1 MREKKLVEMNN
12 NLPSSFRD
20 PSGFLFRKNDVL
32 YRQVNNCYSRNYD
45 HLLNSGF
52 YDQSTKAGILVPH
65 VELPITDFFVN
76 EDAYKIIR
84 PNELPFVSYP
94 YEWSFSQLQDA
105 ALFTLDLQKRALSAG
120 LSLKD
125 ASAYNVQFYRGRP
138 IFIDTL
144 SFEIREKDTPWF
156 AYNQFCKHF
165 FAPLVLMSL
174 TDAEL
179 GKLSQVWIDG
189 IPLDVASKL
198 LPWHSWLRWS
208 IALHIHGHAKMQR
221 KYSDITKANSSARKD
236 PQMTTKSLLGL
247 LENLESVVRKLKW
260 QIKDTEWSN
269 YYTNTNYSDE
279 SMLSKKRTIEDFID
293 NDIQPTS
300 VWDLG
305 ANEGVF
311 SRIASERGIFTVG
324 FDIDLAAVEKN
335 YRQVRKRKE
344 ENLLPL
350 RCDLANPS
358 PSLGWNCKERLSLL
372 ERGPTH
378 TVMALALIH
387 HLVIGNNVPMSS
399 FAGFLSS
406 LCSFLVIEFV
416 PKSDSQ
422 VQRMLE
428 TREDIFPDY
437 HLNGFEKEFS
447 KNFAIMRKVKVQSS
461 ERVIFLLKTKKPS

>member
-1 MREKKLVEMNN
+1 MNN

-20 PSGFLFRKNDVL
+20 PGGFLFRKNEVL
-32 YRQVNNCYSRNYD
+32 YRQINSCHRRNYD
-45 HLLNSGF
+45 HLINSGF

-65 VELPITDFFVN
+65 VELPVTDFFGK

-84 PNELPFVSYP
+84 PNELPFISYP

-105 ALFTLDLQKRALSAG
+105 ALFTLDLQKRALTVG

-174 TDAEL
+174 TDVEL

-221 KYSDITKANSSARKD
+221 QHGDVTKASGSVRKD
-236 PQMTTKSLLGL
+236 PRMTTKSFFGL
-247 LENLESVVRKLKW
+247 LENLESAIRKLTW
-260 QIKDTEWSN
+260 QTEGTEWGN
-269 YYTNTNYSDE
+269 YYSNTNYSDE
-279 SMLSKKRTIEDFID
+279 SMLSKKRTIEEFID

-311 SRIASERGIFTVG
+311 SRIASERGIFTVA

-399 FAGFLSS
+399 FAEFLSS

-428 TREDIFPDY
+428 TREDIFPEY

-447 KNFAIMRKVKVQSS
+447 KNFTIMRKVKVQSS
-461 ERVIFLLKTKKPS
+461 ERVIFLLKTKKTS

>member
-1 MREKKLVEMNN
+1 MNN

-20 PSGFLFRKNDVL
+20 PSGFLFRKDEVL
-32 YRQVNNCYSRNYD
+32 YRQINNCHQRNYD
-45 HLLNSGF
+45 HLINSGF

-65 VELPITDFFVN
+65 VELPVTDFFGK

-84 PNELPFVSYP
+84 PNELPFISYP

-105 ALFTLDLQKRALSAG
+105 ALFTLDLQKGALTAG

-125 ASAYNVQFYRGRP
+125 ASAYNVQFYRGHP

-144 SFEIREKDTPWF
+144 SFEIREKDTPWV
-156 AYNQFCKHF
+156 AYHQFCKHF

-174 TDAEL
+174 TDIEL

-189 IPLDVASKL
+189 IPLGVTSKL

-221 KYSDITKANSSARKD
+221 QHGDVAKARGSVRKD
-236 PQMTTKSLLGL
+236 PRMTTKSFFGL
-247 LENLESVVRKLKW
+247 LENLESAIRKLTW
-260 QIKDTEWSN
+260 QTGGTEWGN
-269 YYTNTNYSDE
+269 YYSDTNYNDE
-279 SMLSKKRTIEDFID
+279 AKLSKKRIIEQFID
-293 NDIQPTS
+293 SDIQPTS
-300 VWDLG
+300 VWELG

-311 SRIASERGIFTVG
+311 SRIASERGIFTIA
-324 FDIDLAAVEKN
+324 FDIDPAAVERN
-335 YRQVRKRKE
+335 YRQVRKGKE

-350 RCDLANPS
+350 RCDLSNPS
-358 PSLGWNCKERLSLL
+358 PSLGWNCKERLSFL

-399 FAGFLSS
+399 FAEFLSS

-437 HLNGFEKEFS
+437 HLAGFEKEFS
-447 KNFAIMRKVKVQSS
+447 KKFIIIRKLEVQDS
-461 ERVIFLLKTKKPS
+461 ERVIFLLKTKKAS